1 MNTHTPHPP
10 QLPPPLRRVGLI
22 GDVHG
27 EHERLADALEWFA
40 GESVDAI
47 VCTGDIADGV
57 GCVNT
62 CCELLQQAGVIT
74 VAGNHDRWL
83 LQSRVRHVPDAH
95 QIADIDDASRS
106 FLESLPRVVSLKTVA
121 GELVLCHGVLDN
133 DLGKVWPGTQRSPI
147 ERSGEMDDLLAAGS
161 HRFFIN
167 GHMHYRVLI
176 DFHGLVML
184 NAGTLRGP
192 FSGVSLVDFEADWVS
207 AHEPGD
213 SGKAQRVAEHTLAA
227 NENRR
232 VWQDTQEFDGAWEPV
247 TLHA

>member
-1 MNTHTPHPP
+1 MSP
-10 QLPPPLRRVGLI
+10 QTQHRPTFPSPLRRLGLI

-27 EHERLADALEWFA
+27 EHLRLADALEWFA

-47 VCTGDIADGV
+47 VCTGDVADGA
-57 GCVNT
+57 GCINA
-62 CCELLQQAGVIT
+62 CCKLLAQGDVIT

-83 LQSRVRHVPDAH
+83 LQDRVRNVPDAH
-95 QIADIDDASRS
+95 RLADLDDASRS
-106 FLESLPRVVSLKTVA
+106 FLETLPQVVSLQTVA
-121 GELVLCHGVLDN
+121 GELILCHGVLDN
-133 DLGKVWPGTQRSPI
+133 DLGKVWPGTERSPI
-147 ERSGEMDDLLAAGS
+147 ERSAEMDDLLAAGS

-207 AHEPGD
+207 AHEPGAN
-213 SGKAQRVAEHTLAA
+213 GQPQRVAEHRLADSA
-227 NENRR
+227 NRR
-232 VWQDTQEFDGAWEPV
+232 VWQDTQEFDGTWRPV
-247 TLHA
+247 TLHP